1 MSGAVSGNDGRIP
14 QEQIFFLSRF
24 FLPVRRELP
33 EPEARYAEDSFFH
46 QTAAFRMDGVQ
57 GQILW
62 NEGCVFFCGCLPVE
76 QFRQSGGFIF
86 SVQSGDFKSTGYDG
100 LHHGGRLDFSLND
113 EGQPVAAQIHG
124 GGCRFHGF
132 SALCIQG
139 DVEAFSSLRLNSCL
153 FHFRF
158 RDDGGIFQEQPF
170 PLHFSMAVAEFVCIR
185 RVSFRNRAPFPVQL
199 LAVRMHHPDGD
210 GGNRRR
216 NRFRAGR
223 KRETK
228 GGKKQ

>member
-86 SVQSGDFKSTGYDG
+86 PSSPEISKVRDMAACTTGAD
-100 LHHGGRLDFSLND
+100 L
-113 EGQPVAAQIHG
+113 
-124 GGCRFHGF
+124 
-132 SALCIQG
+132 
-139 DVEAFSSLRLNSCL
+139 
-153 FHFRF
+153 
-158 RDDGGIFQEQPF
+158 IFP
-170 PLHFSMAVAEFVCIR
+170 
-185 RVSFRNRAPFPVQL
+185 
-199 LAVRMHHPDGD
+199 
-210 GGNRRR
+210 
-216 NRFRAGR
+216 
-223 KRETK
+223 
-228 GGKKQ
+228 